1 MTHRS
6 FVSRT
11 TLAGAVVCMCG
22 VSTPAGGQSV
32 ENGTEPWSPRRL
44 ADGQPDIQGM
54 WNNADANHTPLELPD
69 ELAGRDSFSQAELHA
84 LSEARYDGKIEA
96 GKTHTE
102 GTVGFYALYWW
113 DWYWSEPV
121 GGDWPA
127 LLVEPKSGKMPAKT
141 EEARDTAAYMRE
153 HLHDTYA
160 NMEPGDRCISRG
172 VLGMMLPTAYNNGTL
187 ILQSPGYV
195 VLHSEMIHNA
205 RIIPIDAGP
214 HVDTKIDLWEGDAR
228 GHWDGNTLVVESTN
242 FRAVDNMRAPGGRR
256 RSAWS
261 HWELTRQT
269 RKRRIVERF
278 TLVDQDTL
286 KYSVN
291 VDDQDT
297 WTEPWTIAFPWRRDN
312 AYRQYE
318 YACHEGNYAVANSLG
333 GARVQEQEA
342 RQAR

>member
-1 MTHRS
+1 M
-6 FVSRT
+6 RT
-11 TLAGAVVCMCG
+11 TRP
-22 VSTPAGGQSV
+22 S
-32 ENGTEPWSPRRL
+32 NY
-44 ADGQPDIQGM
+44 
-54 WNNADANHTPLELPD
+54 PD
-69 ELAGRDSFSQAELHA
+69 ELAGRDSFSQEELQA
-84 LSEARYDGKIEA
+84 LSEARYEGKIEA

-205 RIIPIDAGP
+205 RSSRSAPV
-214 HVDTKIDLWEGDAR
+214 HT
-228 GHWDGNTLVVESTN
+228 ST
-242 FRAVDNMRAPGGRR
+242 R
-256 RSAWS
+256 RSICGKATPAAIGTGIRWS
-261 HWELTRQT
+261 AN
-269 RKRRIVERF
+269 RRI
-278 TLVDQDTL
+278 L
-286 KYSVN
+286 
-291 VDDQDT
+291 
-297 WTEPWTIAFPWRRDN
+297 EPWTI
-312 AYRQYE
+312 
-318 YACHEGNYAVANSLG
+318 
-333 GARVQEQEA
+333 
-342 RQAR
+342 